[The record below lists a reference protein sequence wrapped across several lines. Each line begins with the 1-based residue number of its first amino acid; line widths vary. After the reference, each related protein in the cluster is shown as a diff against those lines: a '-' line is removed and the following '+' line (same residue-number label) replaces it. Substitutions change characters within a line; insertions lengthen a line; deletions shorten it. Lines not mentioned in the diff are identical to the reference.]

1 MRKIHYVTGTKRR
14 FAAMMAAIAGLGV
27 VTGIAITGGS
37 TVAGASG
44 TADLSARQ
52 VVSNGTGST
61 STTVT
66 DHIHNAGP
74 STATSIVATA
84 LLKTAGGSVSYT
96 TSNATCE
103 QQPAPSGWSFMF
115 TCQLASLQP
124 GHTWIPKFTLTS
136 TQGAPFTRF
145 LSVGEN
151 GPGDPSLANNSSTLN
166 SYFGAEADLSL
177 SQIATAGSSSG
188 KVTITDSIRNKG
200 PWTADNL
207 QQVIEINSPTF
218 GGVIASSIPSGAS
231 CQFIPPAAG
240 FNAAASCT
248 FNALAPGKLWKLT
261 FAYTGGAGGSLVQ
274 QGTIS
279 AGSPGDPVATNNTAT
294 ISTHY
299 HS

>member
-1 MRKIHYVTGTKRR
+1 MTKIKGLTGTKRHL
-14 FAAMMAAIAGLGV
+14 AAIVAAVAGVGAV
-27 VTGIAITGGS
+27 ACFAITGGS
-37 TVAGASG
+37 TGAGAAG
-44 TADLSARQ
+44 TADLSASQ
-52 VVSNGTGST
+52 VVSNGTGPT

-74 STATSIVATA
+74 STATTVVATA
-84 LLKTAGGSVSYT
+84 LIKTAGGSVSYT

-124 GHTWIPKFTLTS
+124 GHTWVPKFTLTS

-145 LSVGEN
+145 VSVGEN

-166 SYFGAEADLSL
+166 SWFGAEADLSL
-177 SQIATAGSSSG
+177 GQSATAGTSSG

-200 PWTADNL
+200 PWTAQNL

-218 GGVIASSIPSGAS
+218 ESVGASSNLPGAS
-231 CQFIPPAAG
+231 CSFIPPAAG
-240 FNAAASCT
+240 FTTAASCT
-248 FNALAPGKLWKLT
+248 IGSLTPGHLWKLT
-261 FAYTGGAGGSLVQ
+261 FAYTGGPGGSLVQ
-274 QGTIS
+274 QGSIS
-279 AGSPGDPVATNNTAT
+279 AGSPSDPVSTNNTAT
-294 ISTHY
+294 TTTQY